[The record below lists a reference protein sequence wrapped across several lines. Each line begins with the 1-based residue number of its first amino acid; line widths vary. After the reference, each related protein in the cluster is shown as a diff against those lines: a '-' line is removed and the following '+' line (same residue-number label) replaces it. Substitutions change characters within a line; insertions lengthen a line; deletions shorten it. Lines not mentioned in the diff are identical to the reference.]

1 MTEWLRVGEWVLSV
15 ADIAAVHY
23 EDTPEGPTA
32 EVFTVSGGE
41 SRRQLRGGYSAKGEE
56 ALVIWSYFCV
66 MSTDILSDD
75 PVLHRR
81 VKV

>member
-1 MTEWLRVGEWVLSV
+1 
-15 ADIAAVHY
+15 
-23 EDTPEGPTA
+23 
-32 EVFTVSGGE
+32 VSGGK